1 MRVLPEKVYELI
13 HQKLDDWVFGVETQ
27 AGEKLKVVDSTDFDD
42 IITEIKEQVGLL
54 VSLNN
59 NKPK

>member
-1 MRVLPEKVYELI
+1 MIVLPEKVYELI

-27 AGEKLKVVDSTDFDD
+27 AGEKLKVIDSADFDY

>member
-1 MRVLPEKVYELI
+1 MIVLPEKVYELI

-27 AGEKLKVVDSTDFDD
+27 AGEKLKVIDSADFYY